1 MVILAL
7 GHVVL
12 ILAIPWTT
20 KWVPGLVSIPFG
32 VADLILMLT
41 ILAVI
46 GNLADRSKTS
56 ENW

>member
-20 KWVPGLVSIPFG
+20 NWVPALVSIPFG
-32 VADLILMLT
+32 VADLIVMLT
-41 ILAVI
+41 LLAVI
-46 GNLADRSKTS
+46 GRLADRSKTL
-56 ENW
+56 